1 MLRELVVEGL
11 GVIERAELELKDGC
25 SALTGETGAGKTLV
39 VAALGLLIGG
49 RSDRALVRE
58 GAPEALVE
66 GRFVV
71 PAGHAAVGVLEDN
84 GIIEAGVGGSD
95 VEIVL
100 TRTVTAEGKG
110 GRARINGR
118 LVTVTVLTAVGA
130 QLVEIAGQQEAQGV
144 GTPTRQRALLDAFSG
159 STALAAELARVVR
172 AASRAKSEL
181 TTLVSSERERER
193 ELDLLRYEISEIEK
207 AALEE
212 GELARLTA
220 DADRLEHAESIAL
233 ALGRAIDALNGDD
246 GAAETIDSAL
256 QDVKA
261 AARRDPVLEE
271 VARRLDA
278 ASLEISDIAG
288 DLTRS
293 MVAPDPGALQETRAR
308 LDVIARMV
316 RKYGHD
322 EASAEGGPLEPEA
335 HVLRYVARARARV
348 DELDNA
354 ESSLGSLR
362 AEHDNLMAMA
372 NRLAGDLGARRRQA
386 APALER
392 AMEEML
398 GDLALEGARFEV
410 ALTDRELFEGG
421 EESVELRVAANP
433 GENTRP
439 IAKVASGGELS
450 RIALALHL
458 LTSQERETEGS
469 ARTMVFDEVDAG
481 VGGRAAQSI
490 GRALADLTR
499 VSGAQVLLVTHLPQ
513 VAAFA
518 GSHYRVLKQSA
529 DERASA
535 LVARVEGAER
545 LDELS
550 RMLAGM
556 PESKRAREHAKELLE
571 TASTR

>member
-1 MLRELVVEGL
+1 M
-11 GVIERAELELKDGC
+11 IERAELELQGGC

-58 GAPEALVE
+58 GASEALVE
-66 GRFVV
+66 GRFIL
-71 PAGHAAVGVLEDN
+71 PAGHGAVGVLEDS
-84 GIIEAGVGGSD
+84 GIIEAVAGGPD

-100 TRTVTAEGKG
+100 TRTVAADGKG

-118 LVTVTVLTAVGA
+118 LVTVAVLAAVGA

-159 STALAAELARVVR
+159 SSALAAELARTVR
-172 AASRAKSEL
+172 AASRVQSEL
-181 TTLVSSERERER
+181 ATLMSSERERER

-256 QDVKA
+256 TDVTA

-271 VARRLDA
+271 AARRLEA
-278 ASLEISDIAG
+278 ASLEISDVAG

-293 MVAPDPGALQETRAR
+293 IVAPDPGALQETRAR

-316 RKYGHD
+316 RKYGD
-322 EASAEGGPLEPEA
+322 EEASTEGPQAPEA
-335 HVLRYVARARARV
+335 RVLAYLARARARV

-362 AEHDNLMAMA
+362 AEHDELMALA
-372 NRLAGDLGARRRQA
+372 TKLAGDLGDRRRQA

-392 AMEEML
+392 AIEEL
-398 GDLALEGARFEV
+398 LADLALEGARFEV

-421 EESVELRVAANP
+421 GESVELRVAANP
-433 GENTRP
+433 GENARP

-458 LTSQERETEGS
+458 LTSRNRGIEGS

-481 VGGRAAQSI
+481 VGGRAAQSV
-490 GRALADLTR
+490 GRALADLAG

-529 DERASA
+529 DNRASA
-535 LVARVEGAER
+535 LVARVEGAAR

>member
-71 PAGHAAVGVLEDN
+71 PADHTAVGVLEDN

-144 GTPTRQRALLDAFSG
+144 GTPTRQRGLLDAFSG
-159 STALAAELARVVR
+159 STALAAELAHAVR
-172 AASRAKSEL
+172 AASRVQSEL

-220 DADRLEHAESIAL
+220 EADRLEHAESIAL

-246 GAAETIDSAL
+246 GAGETIDSAL
-256 QDVKA
+256 QDVTA

-293 MVAPDPGALQETRAR
+293 MVAPDPGALQEMRAR

-322 EASAEGGPLEPEA
+322 QASAEGGPHAPEA
-335 HVLRYVARARARV
+335 HVLGYVARARARV

-362 AEHDNLMAMA
+362 AEHDDLMALA
-372 NRLAGDLGARRRQA
+372 NRLAADLGARRRQA
-386 APALER
+386 APAFER

-398 GDLALEGARFEV
+398 GALALEGARFEV

-421 EESVELRVAANP
+421 GESIELRVAANP
-433 GENTRP
+433 GENARP

-481 VGGRAAQSI
+481 IGGRAAQSV

>member
-11 GVIERAELELKDGC
+11 GVIERAELELQGGC

-71 PAGHAAVGVLEDN
+71 PAGHGAVGVLEDN
-84 GIIEAGVGGSD
+84 GIIDAVADGTD
-95 VEIVL
+95 VEIIL
-100 TRTVTAEGKG
+100 SRTVAADGKG

-118 LVTVTVLTAVGA
+118 LVTVAVLATVGA

-159 STALAAELARVVR
+159 STALAAELARTVR
-172 AASRAKSEL
+172 AASRVQSEL
-181 TTLVSSERERER
+181 TTLMSSERERER
-193 ELDLLRYEISEIEK
+193 ERDLLRYEISEIEK

-212 GELARLTA
+212 GEFARLTA
-220 DADRLEHAESIAL
+220 DADRLEHAESISL

-246 GAAETIDSAL
+246 GATETIDSAL
-256 QDVKA
+256 RDVTA

-271 VARRLDA
+271 VARRLEA
-278 ASLEISDIAG
+278 ASLEISDVAG
-288 DLTRS
+288 DLTRN

-308 LDVIARMV
+308 LDVIARMI
-316 RKYGHD
+316 RKYGD
-322 EASAEGGPLEPEA
+322 DVASPEGAQVPEGR
-335 HVLRYVARARARV
+335 VLGYLQRARARV

-362 AEHDNLMAMA
+362 AEHDELMALA
-372 NRLAGDLGARRRQA
+372 TRLADDLGARRRQA
-386 APALER
+386 ATALER
-392 AMEEML
+392 AMEEL
-398 GDLALEGARFEV
+398 LAGLALEGARFEV

-421 EESVELRVAANP
+421 GESVELRVAANP
-433 GENTRP
+433 GENARP

-458 LTSQERETEGS
+458 LTSKDRGTEGS
-469 ARTMVFDEVDAG
+469 ARTMVFDEIDAG
-481 VGGRAAQSI
+481 VGGRAAQSV
-490 GRALADLTR
+490 GRALADLAS

-518 GSHYRVLKQSA
+518 GAHYRVLKQAA

>member
-1 MLRELVVEGL
+1 M
-11 GVIERAELELKDGC
+11 
-25 SALTGETGAGKTLV
+25 
-39 VAALGLLIGG
+39 
-49 RSDRALVRE
+49 
-58 GAPEALVE
+58 
-66 GRFVV
+66 
-71 PAGHAAVGVLEDN
+71 LEDN

-159 STALAAELARVVR
+159 STALAAELARAVR
-172 AASRAKSEL
+172 AASRAQSEL

-220 DADRLEHAESIAL
+220 EADRLEHAESIAL

-246 GAAETIDSAL
+246 GAGETIDSAL
-256 QDVKA
+256 QDVTA

-293 MVAPDPGALQETRAR
+293 MVAPDPGALQEMRAR

-322 EASAEGGPLEPEA
+322 QASAEGVRTRPRRTFSATWHAPGPGSMSWTT
-335 HVLRYVARARARV
+335 R
-348 DELDNA
+348 
-354 ESSLGSLR
+354 SLR
-362 AEHDNLMAMA
+362 S
-372 NRLAGDLGARRRQA
+372 
-386 APALER
+386 
-392 AMEEML
+392 
-398 GDLALEGARFEV
+398 
-410 ALTDRELFEGG
+410 DRCVP
-421 EESVELRVAANP
+421 S
-433 GENTRP
+433 
-439 IAKVASGGELS
+439 
-450 RIALALHL
+450 
-458 LTSQERETEGS
+458 
-469 ARTMVFDEVDAG
+469 TM
-481 VGGRAAQSI
+481 
-490 GRALADLTR
+490 T
-499 VSGAQVLLVTHLPQ
+499 
-513 VAAFA
+513 
-518 GSHYRVLKQSA
+518 
-529 DERASA
+529 
-535 LVARVEGAER
+535 
-545 LDELS
+545 
-550 RMLAGM
+550 
-556 PESKRAREHAKELLE
+556 
-571 TASTR
+571 

>member
-11 GVIERAELELKDGC
+11 GVIERAELELHGGC

-58 GAPEALVE
+58 GAPEAVVE
-66 GRFVV
+66 GRFIV
-71 PAGHAAVGVLEDN
+71 PADHGAVAVLEDN
-84 GIIEAGVGGSD
+84 GIIEAGPGGPD

-100 TRTVTAEGKG
+100 TRTVAADGKG

-118 LVTVTVLTAVGA
+118 LVTVAVLAALGQ

-144 GTPTRQRALLDAFSG
+144 GGPSRQRALLDAFSG
-159 STALAAELARVVR
+159 STAVADELAHIVR
-172 AASRAKSEL
+172 AASRVQSEL
-181 TTLVSSERERER
+181 ETLVATERERER
-193 ELDLLRYEISEIEK
+193 ELDLLRFEISEIEK
-207 AALEE
+207 AAIEQ
-212 GELARLTA
+212 GEYDRLSA
-220 DADRLEHAESIAL
+220 DAGRLEHAESIAL
-233 ALGRAIDALNGDD
+233 ALGRAVDALHGEG
-246 GAAETIDSAL
+246 GAAETIDAAL
-256 QDVKA
+256 REVA
-261 AARRDPVLEE
+261 TAARRDPALDE
-271 VARRLDA
+271 VAGRLEA
-278 ASLEISDIAG
+278 ASLEIADLAA

-293 MVAPDPGALQETRAR
+293 TVVPDPQALAETQAR
-308 LDVIARMV
+308 LDVIGRMV
-316 RKYGHD
+316 RKYGD
-322 EASAEGGPLEPEA
+322 GPSSEREEDGPEVR
-335 HVLRYVARARARV
+335 VLGYVERARARA
-348 DELDNA
+348 DELVNA

-362 AEHDNLMAMA
+362 DEHGDLMARA
-372 NRLAGDLGARRRQA
+372 GRLAGELSARRREA
-386 APALER
+386 APGLER
-392 AMEEML
+392 AMEDML
-398 GDLALEGARFEV
+398 GELALEGARFEV
-410 ALTDRELFEGG
+410 GLTDRDLFEGG
-421 EESVELRVAANP
+421 AESVEFRVAANP
-433 GENTRP
+433 GENPRP

-458 LTSQERETEGS
+458 LTSQDRGTEGS

-481 VGGRAAQSI
+481 VGGRAAQSV
-490 GRALADLTR
+490 GRALADLAR

-518 GSHYRVLKQSA
+518 GSHYRVLKEST

-556 PESKRAREHAKELLE
+556 PESRRAREHAKELLE
-571 TASTR
+571 TASAR

>member
-11 GVIERAELELKDGC
+11 GVIERAELELQGGC

-71 PAGHAAVGVLEDN
+71 PAGHGAVGVLEDN
-84 GIIEAGVGGSD
+84 GIIDAVADGPD

-100 TRTVTAEGKG
+100 TRTVAADGKG

-118 LVTVTVLTAVGA
+118 LVTVAVLAAVGA
-130 QLVEIAGQQEAQGV
+130 QLVEIAGQQEAQGI

-159 STALAAELARVVR
+159 STAPAAELARTVR
-172 AASRAKSEL
+172 AASRVQSDLA
-181 TTLVSSERERER
+181 TLVSSERERER

-207 AALEE
+207 ASLEE

-256 QDVKA
+256 SDVTA

-271 VARRLDA
+271 VARRLEA
-278 ASLEISDIAG
+278 ASLEISDVAG

-293 MVAPDPGALQETRAR
+293 MVAPDPAALQETRAR

-316 RKYGHD
+316 RKYGDD
-322 EASAEGGPLEPEA
+322 EASTEGPLVPEGR
-335 HVLRYVARARARV
+335 VLGYLQRARSRA

-362 AEHDNLMAMA
+362 AEHDELMALA
-372 NRLAGDLGARRRQA
+372 TRLAGDLGARRRQA

-392 AMEEML
+392 AMEELL
-398 GDLALEGARFEV
+398 GNLALEGARFEV

-421 EESVELRVAANP
+421 GESVELLVAANP
-433 GENTRP
+433 GENARP

-458 LTSQERETEGS
+458 LTSKDRGTEGS
-469 ARTMVFDEVDAG
+469 ARTMIFDEVDAG
-481 VGGRAAQSI
+481 VGGRAAQSV
-490 GRALADLTR
+490 GRALADLAS

-535 LVARVEGAER
+535 LVARVEGAAR

>member
-11 GVIERAELELKDGC
+11 GVIERAELELQGGC

-71 PAGHAAVGVLEDN
+71 PADHGAVRVLEDN
-84 GIIEAGVGGSD
+84 GIIEGGAGGPD

-100 TRTVTAEGKG
+100 SRTVAADGKG

-118 LVTVTVLTAVGA
+118 LVTVAVLASVGA

-144 GTPTRQRALLDAFSG
+144 GSPARQRALLDAFSG
-159 STALAAELARVVR
+159 STARAAELAQTVR
-172 AASRAKSEL
+172 AASRIQSEL
-181 TTLVSSERERER
+181 DALVSGERERER

-207 AALEE
+207 AELTE
-212 GELARLTA
+212 GELDRLTA

-233 ALGRAIDALNGDD
+233 ALGRAIDALNGER
-246 GAAETIDSAL
+246 GAGETVDSAL
-256 QDVKA
+256 RDVSRA
-261 AARRDPVLEE
+261 AQKDPALRE
-271 VARRLDA
+271 VAGRLEA
-278 ASLEISDIAG
+278 ASLDISDITG

-293 MVAPDPGALQETRAR
+293 IVAPDPQALEETRAR
-308 LDVIARMV
+308 LDVIGRMV
-316 RKYGHD
+316 RKYGD
-322 EASAEGGPLEPEA
+322 GPLIEDKTAAPEA
-335 HVLRYVARARARV
+335 RVLGYVARARARA
-348 DELDNA
+348 DELVNA

-362 AEHDNLMAMA
+362 GEYEDLVARAD
-372 NRLAGDLGARRRQA
+372 RLARDLGARRREASPRLEQA
-386 APALER
+386 V
-392 AMEEML
+392 EETL
-398 GDLALEGARFEV
+398 GDLALEGARFGV
-410 ALTDRELFEGG
+410 ALTKRDLFEGG
-421 EESVELRVAANP
+421 AESVELRVAANP
-433 GENTRP
+433 GENARP

-458 LTSQERETEGS
+458 LTSKDRGTEGS
-469 ARTMVFDEVDAG
+469 ARTMVFDEIDSG
-481 VGGRAAQSI
+481 VGGRAAQSV
-490 GRALADLTR
+490 GRALADLAR
-499 VSGAQVLLVTHLPQ
+499 VSGAQVLIVTHLPQ

-518 GSHYRVLKQSA
+518 GSHYRVLKESA
-529 DERASA
+529 DERACA

-556 PESKRAREHAKELLE
+556 PESRRAREHAKELLE
-571 TASTR
+571 TASAR

>member
-1 MLRELVVEGL
+1 M
-11 GVIERAELELKDGC
+11 IERAELELQGGC

-58 GAPEALVE
+58 GASEALVE

-71 PAGHAAVGVLEDN
+71 PGDHGALGVLEDN
-84 GIIEAGVGGSD
+84 GIIEAKAGGPD

-100 TRTVTAEGKG
+100 TRTVAADGKG

-118 LVTVTVLTAVGA
+118 LVTVAVLSAVGA

-144 GTPTRQRALLDAFSG
+144 GAPANQRALLDAFSG
-159 STALAAELARVVR
+159 STALAAELAHTVR
-172 AASRAKSEL
+172 AAARVQSEL
-181 TTLVSSERERER
+181 QALMSSERERER

-207 AALEE
+207 AALEV
-212 GELARLTA
+212 GELDRLTA
-220 DADRLEHAESIAL
+220 DANRLEHAESIAL
-233 ALGRAIDALNGDD
+233 ALGRAIDALNGEQ

-256 QDVKA
+256 RDVTA
-261 AARRDPVLEE
+261 AAHRDTALEE
-271 VARRLDA
+271 VARRLEA

-293 MVAPDPGALQETRAR
+293 MVAPDPQALEETRAR

-316 RKYGHD
+316 RKYGDDHGATED
-322 EASAEGGPLEPEA
+322 DSSAPETR
-335 HVLRYVARARARV
+335 VLDYVERARARAE
-348 DELDNA
+348 ELANA

-362 AEHDNLMAMA
+362 SEHDDLIASA
-372 NRLAGDLGARRRQA
+372 GRLARDLGARRAEA
-386 APALER
+386 APRLER

-398 GDLALEGARFEV
+398 GGLALEGARFEV
-410 ALTDRELFEGG
+410 ALTERELFEGG
-421 EESVELRVAANP
+421 GESVELRVAANP
-433 GENTRP
+433 GENPRP

-458 LTSQERETEGS
+458 LTSQDRGTDGS

-481 VGGRAAQSI
+481 VGGRAAQSV
-490 GRALADLTR
+490 GRALADLAR
-499 VSGAQVLLVTHLPQ
+499 VSDAQVLLVTHLPQ

-518 GSHYRVLKQSA
+518 GSHYRVLKESA

-556 PESKRAREHAKELLE
+556 PESRRAREHAKELLE
-571 TASTR
+571 TASAR

>member
-11 GVIERAELELKDGC
+11 GVIERAELELQGGC

-71 PAGHAAVGVLEDN
+71 PADHGAVGVLEDN
-84 GIIEAGVGGSD
+84 GIIEAVAGGPD

-100 TRTVTAEGKG
+100 TRTVAADGKG

-118 LVTVTVLTAVGA
+118 LVTVAVLAAVGA

-144 GTPTRQRALLDAFSG
+144 GTLTRQRALLDAFSG
-159 STALAAELARVVR
+159 SSALAAELARTVR
-172 AASRAKSEL
+172 AAGRVQSEL
-181 TTLVSSERERER
+181 ATLVSSERERER

-256 QDVKA
+256 RDVTA

-271 VARRLDA
+271 VARRLEA
-278 ASLEISDIAG
+278 TSLEISDVAG

-293 MVAPDPGALQETRAR
+293 IVAPDPGALQETRAR

-316 RKYGHD
+316 RKYGED
-322 EASAEGGPLEPEA
+322 EASTESAPVPEGR
-335 HVLRYVARARARV
+335 VLGYLQRARARV

-362 AEHDNLMAMA
+362 AEHDELMALA
-372 NRLAGDLGARRRQA
+372 TSLAGDLGAVRRKA

-392 AMEEML
+392 AMEEL
-398 GDLALEGARFEV
+398 LADLALEGARFEV

-421 EESVELRVAANP
+421 GESVELRVAANP
-433 GENTRP
+433 GENPRP

-458 LTSQERETEGS
+458 LTSQDRGTEGS
-469 ARTMVFDEVDAG
+469 ARTMIFDEVDAG
-481 VGGRAAQSI
+481 VGGRAAQSV
-490 GRALADLTR
+490 GRALADLAS

-535 LVARVEGAER
+535 LVARVDGAER

>member
-11 GVIERAELELKDGC
+11 GVIERAELELQGGC

-71 PAGHAAVGVLEDN
+71 PAGHGAVGVLDDN
-84 GIIEAGVGGSD
+84 GIIEADPRGSD

-100 TRTVTAEGKG
+100 TRTVAADGKG

-118 LVTVTVLTAVGA
+118 LVTVAVLAAVGA

-159 STALAAELARVVR
+159 STALAAELARTVR
-172 AASRAKSEL
+172 AASRVQSEL
-181 TTLVSSERERER
+181 ATLMSSERERER

-256 QDVKA
+256 RDVTA

-271 VARRLDA
+271 VARRLEA
-278 ASLEISDIAG
+278 TSLEISDVAG

-293 MVAPDPGALQETRAR
+293 MVAPDPGALQETRTR

-316 RKYGHD
+316 RKYGDD
-322 EASAEGGPLEPEA
+322 EASTEGPQVPEGR
-335 HVLRYVARARARV
+335 VLGYLQRARARV

-362 AEHDNLMAMA
+362 AEHDELMALA
-372 NRLAGDLGARRRQA
+372 TRLADDLGGRRREA

-392 AMEEML
+392 AMEEL
-398 GDLALEGARFEV
+398 LADLALEGARFEV

-421 EESVELRVAANP
+421 GESVELRVAANP
-433 GENTRP
+433 GENARP

-458 LTSQERETEGS
+458 LTSQNRGTEGS

-481 VGGRAAQSI
+481 VGGRAAQSV
-490 GRALADLTR
+490 GRALADLAS

-529 DERASA
+529 DNRASA
-535 LVARVEGAER
+535 LVARVEGAAR

>member
-11 GVIERAELELKDGC
+11 GVIERAELELQGGC
-25 SALTGETGAGKTLV
+25 STLTGETGAGKTLV

-71 PAGHAAVGVLEDN
+71 PADQGAVGVLEDN
-84 GIIEAGVGGSD
+84 GIIEGGASGPD

-100 TRTVTAEGKG
+100 SRTVAVDGKG

-118 LVTVTVLTAVGA
+118 LVTVAVLAAVGA
-130 QLVEIAGQQEAQGV
+130 QLVEIAGQQEAQGI
-144 GTPTRQRALLDAFSG
+144 GGPARQRALLDAFSG
-159 STALAAELARVVR
+159 STALAAELADTVR
-172 AASRAKSEL
+172 AASRIQSEL
-181 TTLVSSERERER
+181 DALVAGERERER

-207 AALEE
+207 AELTE
-212 GELARLTA
+212 GELDRLTA

-233 ALGRAIDALNGDD
+233 ALGRAIDALNGER
-246 GAAETIDSAL
+246 GAGETVDSAL
-256 QDVKA
+256 RDVSSA
-261 AARRDPVLEE
+261 AQKDPALNE
-271 VARRLDA
+271 VAGRLEA
-278 ASLEISDIAG
+278 ASLDISDITG

-293 MVAPDPGALQETRAR
+293 IAAPDPRALEETRAR
-308 LDVIARMV
+308 LDVIGRMV
-316 RKYGHD
+316 RKYGD
-322 EASAEGGPLEPEA
+322 GPSIEDKAAGPEA
-335 HVLRYVARARARV
+335 RVLGYAARARARAE
-348 DELDNA
+348 ELMNA

-362 AEHDNLMAMA
+362 GEYEDLVARAD
-372 NRLAGDLGARRRQA
+372 RLARDLGARRREA
-386 APALER
+386 SPRLER
-392 AMEEML
+392 AMEETL

-410 ALTDRELFEGG
+410 ALTKRELFEGG
-421 EESVELRVAANP
+421 AESVELRVAANP
-433 GENTRP
+433 GENARP

-458 LTSQERETEGS
+458 LTSKDRATEGS
-469 ARTMVFDEVDAG
+469 ARTMVFDEVDSG
-481 VGGRAAQSI
+481 VGGRAAQSV
-490 GRALADLTR
+490 GRALADLAR
-499 VSGAQVLLVTHLPQ
+499 VSGAQVLVVTHLPQ

-518 GSHYRVLKQSA
+518 GSHYRVQKSA

-535 LVARVEGAER
+535 LVARVEGAQR

-556 PESKRAREHAKELLE
+556 PESRRAREHAKELLE
-571 TASTR
+571 TASAR